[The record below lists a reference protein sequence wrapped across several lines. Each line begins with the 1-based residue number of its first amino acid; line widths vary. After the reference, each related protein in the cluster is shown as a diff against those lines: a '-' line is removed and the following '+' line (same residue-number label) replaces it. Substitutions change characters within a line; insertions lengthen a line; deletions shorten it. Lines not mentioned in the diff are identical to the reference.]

1 MARGDDDLGGGEA
14 FIRVPAATLARL
26 ERLATASLLAT
37 GLAHEIANPLQA
49 LVVAHDGIAQQLNP
63 RDDAAPRLDPS
74 DGIAEDLEMAIVCTR
89 AIAALVRD
97 FQYFLRPDEHK
108 TPAPI
113 VSEVRPAV
121 ERALQ
126 MARSRLSAVASLSIT
141 IVDPPPV
148 AMPSSRITQIVLNLL
163 LNAADVLGDGPG
175 ARRANLVEVRVGA
188 LDGDG
193 RPFIE
198 VQDNGPGLDPVMQ
211 TALFEIGRT
220 TKRGSLG
227 LGLAISR
234 QLARASGGDITAA
247 PAPQRGTI
255 FRVTLGPQR

>member
-26 ERLATASLLAT
+26 ERLATASLLAG

-49 LVVAHDGIAQQLNP
+49 LMVAHEGLAERLRR
-63 RDDAAPRLDPS
+63 RDFGALARAGLE
-74 DGIAEDLEMAIVCTR
+74 ADLELAVVCATG
-89 AIAALVRD
+89 ISTLIRD
-97 FQYFLRPDEHK
+97 FRYFLRPDEHR

-113 VSEVRPAV
+113 LSEVRPAV

-126 MARSRLSAVASLSIT
+126 MARARLGAVASLSVS

-163 LNAADVLGDGPG
+163 LNAAEAFVDGPG
-175 ARRANLVEVRVGA
+175 ARRTNLVDVRVGA
-188 LDGDG
+188 GDG
-193 RPFIE
+193 RPVIE
-198 VQDNGPGLDPVMQ
+198 VQDNGPGLSPEAQ
-211 TALFEIGRT
+211 AALFEPGRT
-220 TKRGSLG
+220 TKAQGASLG

-234 QLARASGGDITAA
+234 QLARASGGDITAEPA
-247 PAPQRGTI
+247 PARGTI